1 MSTCIGSQSTNDA
14 LVLLVGKKME
24 RYKMFQQIDI
34 TTNILSILFRSKSY
48 TNHDEQKSCLIP
60 LS

>member
-14 LVLLVGKKME
+14 LVLLLGKKME
-24 RYKMFQQIDI
+24 RYKMFDI